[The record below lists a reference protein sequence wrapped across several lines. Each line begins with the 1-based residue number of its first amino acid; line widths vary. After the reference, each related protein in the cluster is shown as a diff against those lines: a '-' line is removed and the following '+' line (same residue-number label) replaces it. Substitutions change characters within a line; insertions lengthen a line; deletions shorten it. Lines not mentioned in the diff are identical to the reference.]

1 MRFIG
6 WIVSFVLSLV
16 AYVPLIGLYT
26 PIGKMLELDPYA
38 IPFIDVF
45 TYLLIGII
53 IFGGGSILIAFLW
66 LLIWKPFD

>member
-6 WIVSFVLSLV
+6 WIVSFILSLV
-16 AYVPLIGLYT
+16 AYVPLIVVYT
-26 PIGKMLELDPYA
+26 PIGKMAEVEIDT

-53 IFGGGSILIAFLW
+53 IFGGGSILIAFIW
-66 LLIWKPFD
+66 LLIWRPFD